1 MAAITTAATTMTTTM
16 MMTTKAPVDMEPSC
30 DLSWPPMAPHGPGL
44 QTCVKPGQPGGSGQ
58 VVPESG
64 SRSGRSGKA
73 GVIGRFPSSRAGVGR
88 LERAELGGGLALG
101 EHAAVVGD
109 ELEPQSAG
117 GR

>member
-44 QTCVKPGQPGGSGQ
+44 QTCVNPGQPGGSGQ
-58 VVPESG
+58 VVPGSG
-64 SRSGRSGKA
+64 SWSGR
-73 GVIGRFPSSRAGVGR
+73 FQSSRAGVGR
-88 LERAELGGGLALG
+88 PELGGGPALS

-109 ELEPQSAG
+109 ELEPQSAD
-117 GR
+117 GRNIM